1 MCVVRRILGPRHP
14 DVEDVA
20 QEAVMASIEAL
31 SSFRRQCTVL
41 HFVWR
46 VAALT
51 AMNARRRLQLR
62 AQIAQSP
69 AAIDG
74 LVSEEPSPMG
84 SVLSA
89 RRREAFRRLLDELPA
104 AQSEVLALHTVLGF
118 TIAEVAAAAGV
129 PANTVRSRLLNAK
142 AALRKRLG
150 EDPELYDL
158 VRDAL

>member
-1 MCVVRRILGPRHP
+1 LCVVRRILGPRHP

-20 QEAVMASIEAL
+20 QEAIMASIESL
-31 SSFRRQCTVL
+31 GSFRRQCTVL

-74 LVSEEPSPMG
+74 LVSEESPMK

-89 RRREAFRRLLDELPA
+89 RRREAFRRLLDELPPV
-104 AQSEVLALHTVLGF
+104 QSEVLALHTVLGF

-150 EDPELYDL
+150 EDPELHDL

>member
-1 MCVVRRILGPRHP
+1 
-14 DVEDVA
+14 
-20 QEAVMASIEAL
+20 MASIEAL
-31 SSFRRQCTVL
+31 GSFRCQCTVL

-62 AQIAQSP
+62 AQIAQGP
-69 AAIDG
+69 AAVDG
-74 LVSEEPSPMG
+74 VGSEAPSPLG
-84 SVLSA
+84 SVLSV
-89 RRREAFRRLLDELPA
+89 RRREAFRSLLDELPP
-104 AQSEVLALHTVLGF
+104 AQSEVLALHVVLGF
-118 TIAEVAAAAGV
+118 TIAEVAEAAGV
-129 PANTVRSRLLNAK
+129 PANTVRSRLLSAK